1 MGKADTIFLTFPVE
15 QICSDRPL
23 GKACS
28 TSSRQIKDKRLSRL
42 LVVLRQL
49 NESLPGLEV
58 LPETD
63 VSEIVFAALRV
74 CGYVEPMEALE
85 VIAAVLEA
93 IETQDPIPESLPLPA
108 MPPR

>member
-23 GKACS
+23 GEACL

-85 VIAAVLEA
+85 VIAAVLEV
-93 IETQDPIPESLPLPA
+93 IETQDPIPERLPLPA

>member
-15 QICSDRPL
+15 QICSDRAL
-23 GKACS
+23 GKACL
-28 TSSRQIKDKRLSRL
+28 TSSRQLKDKRLSHL
-42 LVVLRQL
+42 LVILRQI
-49 NESLPGLEV
+49 NESMPGLEV

-93 IETQDPIPESLPLPA
+93 IETQDPTP
-108 MPPR
+108 